1 MSHQLKIDIQSYW
14 HPGTGSGR
22 GSDVDAVAHR
32 DRDGLPLLPGKTL
45 KGILRDAVSR
55 WEQFAKT
62 NNTSSLAEQLFGSL
76 PDAEPNRDNDTK
88 KRTQWLGSVRVS
100 DAVLADDVRYYL
112 IKSVKDDEG
121 KHNLIPGLYRSIHAT
136 AIEHDTGTAVNKSLR
151 GIEVVVPLTL
161 YATLD
166 EVPNAPYKVANWQG
180 VIGQSLGLIQAV
192 GAHRTRGLGRAVVTL
207 VKLEGAKK

>member
-1 MSHQLKIDIQSYW
+1 MSYQLKIDIQSYW

-22 GSDVDAVAHR
+22 GSDVDAVTHR

-55 WEQFAKT
+55 WEQFTKT
-62 NNTSSLAEQLFGSL
+62 SNTPSLAEQLFGASA
-76 PDAEPNRDNDTK
+76 DADEK
-88 KRTQWLGSVRVS
+88 WSGSVRVS
-100 DAVLADDVRYYL
+100 DAVLAEDIRYYL
-112 IKSVKDDEG
+112 LKD
-121 KHNLIPGLYRSIHAT
+121 KNLVTGLYRSIHAT

-151 GIEVVVPLTL
+151 GIEVVVPVTL

-166 EVPNAPYKVANWQG
+166 EAPNAPHKVTNWQKT
-180 VIGQSLGLIQAV
+180 IEQSLGLIQAI

-207 VKLEGAKK
+207 EAKK

>member
-22 GSDVDAVAHR
+22 GSDVDAVTHR
-32 DRDGLPLLPGKTL
+32 DAQGLPLLPGKTL

-55 WEQFAKT
+55 WEQFTKT
-62 NNTSSLAEQLFGSL
+62 SNAPSLAEQLFGAGA
-76 PDAEPNRDNDTK
+76 DADEK
-88 KRTQWLGSVRVS
+88 WSGSVRVS
-100 DAVLADDVRYYL
+100 DAVLADDIRYYL
-112 IKSVKDDEG
+112 LEDK
-121 KHNLIPGLYRSIHAT
+121 NLVTGLYRSIHAT

-151 GIEVVVPLTL
+151 GIEVIVPLTL

-166 EVPNAPYKVANWQG
+166 EVPNAKYPVANWQKT
-180 VIGQSLGLIQAV
+180 IEQSLGLIQAI

-207 VKLEGAKK
+207 EEAKK

>member
-1 MSHQLKIDIQSYW
+1 MSYQLKIDIQSYW

-22 GSDVDAVAHR
+22 GSDVDAVTHR
-32 DRDGLPLLPGKTL
+32 DAQGLPLLPGKTL

-55 WEQFAKT
+55 WEQFTKT
-62 NNTSSLAEQLFGSL
+62 SNAPSLAEQLFGAGA
-76 PDAEPNRDNDTK
+76 DADEK
-88 KRTQWLGSVRVS
+88 WLGSVRVS

-112 IKSVKDDEG
+112 LEDKKLVT
-121 KHNLIPGLYRSIHAT
+121 GLYRNIHAT

-151 GIEVVVPLTL
+151 GIEVIVPLTL

-166 EVPNAPYKVANWQG
+166 EVPNAPHKVANWQKT
-180 VIGQSLGLIQAV
+180 IEQSLGLIQAV

-207 VKLEGAKK
+207 EEAKK

>member
-22 GSDVDAVAHR
+22 GSDVDAVTHR

-55 WEQFAKT
+55 WEQFTKT
-62 NNTSSLAEQLFGSL
+62 NNAPSLAEQLFGAGA
-76 PDAEPNRDNDTK
+76 DADEK
-88 KRTQWLGSVRVS
+88 WSGSVRVS
-100 DAVLADDVRYYL
+100 DAVLADDIRYYL
-112 IKSVKDDEG
+112 LEDK
-121 KHNLIPGLYRSIHAT
+121 NLVTGLYRSIHAT

-166 EVPNAPYKVANWQG
+166 EAPNAPHKVTNWQKT
-180 VIGQSLGLIQAV
+180 IEQSLGLIQAI

-207 VKLEGAKK
+207 EAKK

>member
-1 MSHQLKIDIQSYW
+1 MSYQLKIDIQSYW

-22 GSDVDAVAHR
+22 GSDVDAVTHR

-55 WEQFAKT
+55 WEQFTKT
-62 NNTSSLAEQLFGSL
+62 VNTPSLAEQLFGAGA
-76 PDAEPNRDNDTK
+76 DADEK
-88 KRTQWLGSVRVS
+88 WLGSVRVS
-100 DAVLADDVRYYL
+100 DAVLADDIRDYL
-112 IKSVKDDEG
+112 LEDK
-121 KHNLIPGLYRSIHAT
+121 NLVTGLYRSIHAT

-166 EVPNAPYKVANWQG
+166 EVPNASHKVANWQKT
-180 VIGQSLGLIQAV
+180 IEQSLGLIQAV

-207 VKLEGAKK
+207 EAKK

>member
-22 GSDVDAVAHR
+22 GSDVDAVTHR
-32 DRDGLPLLPGKTL
+32 DAQGLPLLPGKTL

-55 WEQFAKT
+55 WEHFTKIG
-62 NNTSSLAEQLFGSL
+62 NTPSLAEQLFGAGA
-76 PDAEPNRDNDTK
+76 DADTK
-88 KRTQWLGSVRVS
+88 WQGSIRVS
-100 DAVLADDVRYYL
+100 DAVLAEDIRYYL
-112 IKSVKDDEG
+112 LKD
-121 KHNLIPGLYRSIHAT
+121 KKLVTGLYRSIHAT
-136 AIEHDTGTAVNKSLR
+136 AIEHATGTAMNKSLR

-166 EVPNAPYKVANWQG
+166 EVPNAPHKVANWQK
-180 VIGQSLGLIQAV
+180 IIEQSLGLIQAV

-207 VKLEGAKK
+207 EATQ